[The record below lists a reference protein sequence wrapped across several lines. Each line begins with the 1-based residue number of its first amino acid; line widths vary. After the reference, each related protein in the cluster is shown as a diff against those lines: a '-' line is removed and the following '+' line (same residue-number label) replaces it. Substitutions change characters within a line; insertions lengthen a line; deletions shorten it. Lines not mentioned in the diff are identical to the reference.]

1 MDDRN
6 KMVNQQIL
14 DDLGV
19 RQRIA
24 YPFSPKKTVAA
35 IHALAELMSSPSR
48 VEHPLLRLKG
58 VMAALWIADVRHF
71 QAHGRPVTGSRWQA
85 YPQGPVPG
93 DVFSLLKG
101 DPIWLAELPETDFA
115 LPFELAGDCI
125 TRNLRVP
132 FGYDPKKFLD
142 RSERDALKKAVATAK
157 RLKQSK
163 KEAALRGEAYRLT
176 PLYGDIPWELLLPPK
191 MRARDVIDKLAAA
204 ARSTG

>member
-1 MDDRN
+1 MDDVS
-6 KMVNQQIL
+6 KMVNQRIL
-14 DDLGV
+14 DDLGI
-19 RQRIA
+19 RHRIA
-24 YPFSPKKTVAA
+24 YLFSPKKTVAA

-71 QAHGRPVTGSRWQA
+71 QAYGRPVTGSRWQA

-93 DVFSLLKG
+93 DVLSLLKG

-125 TRNLRVP
+125 TQNLRVP

-142 RSERDALKKAVATAK
+142 QSERDALKKPSPRPSASSKARGRRRCAAK
-157 RLKQSK
+157 HI
-163 KEAALRGEAYRLT
+163 G
-176 PLYGDIPWELLLPPK
+176 
-191 MRARDVIDKLAAA
+191 
-204 ARSTG
+204 